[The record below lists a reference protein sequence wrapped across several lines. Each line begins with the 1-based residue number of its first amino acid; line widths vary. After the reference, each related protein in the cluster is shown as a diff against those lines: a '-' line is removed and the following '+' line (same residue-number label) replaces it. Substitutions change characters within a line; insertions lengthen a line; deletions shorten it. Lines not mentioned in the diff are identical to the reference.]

1 MNTYFSRMIAQ
12 LSGKFLHKT
21 PTRVVVDT
29 QGVGYDVQISLNTY
43 TDIQALESGTLLTYL
58 KVSEDAM
65 TLFGFSQPAEK
76 ELFVKLLGVSGVGA
90 TTARMMLSHLKPHE
104 LAQAIVTGQVRTLEG
119 IKGIGKK
126 TAERIVLELRDKL
139 GEIKASQQP
148 IFAGEG
154 HNTAAIDALDALV
167 ALGINKAMAEQALK
181 KVIPAAG
188 DKPTVESLIKMA
200 LQSM

>member
-1 MNTYFSRMIAQ
+1 MIAQ

-21 PTRVVVDT
+21 PTRVVVDA
-29 QGVGYDVQISLNTY
+29 QGVGYDVQISLNTF
-43 TDIQALESGTLLTYL
+43 TDIQSLEAGTLLTYL

-65 TLFGFSQPAEK
+65 TLFGFSQLAEK

-148 IFAGEG
+148 IFAGHD
-154 HNTAAIDALDALV
+154 HNTAALDALDALV
-167 ALGINKAMAEQALK
+167 ALGINKTAAEQALK
-181 KVIPAAG
+181 KVMPAAG
-188 DKPTVESLIKMA
+188 EAPSVESLIKMA
-200 LQSM
+200 LKAI